1 MVLQDPE
8 RLQGQSTNFI
18 VRADPL
24 ASRIGASMLDQLEA
38 IIQLLRQTLRVI
50 EAIGGV
56 ALGAVE
62 ADNTAD
68 TTHDGKQLSGTD
80 GNPAGTASWSP
91 AA

>member
-1 MVLQDPE
+1 
-8 RLQGQSTNFI
+8 
-18 VRADPL
+18 
-24 ASRIGASMLDQLEA
+24 MLDQLEA